1 MTNKH
6 QIYSS
11 FSQLRNVKNSTSSSK
26 NKIAGAFLKHPT
38 QLFLQYS
45 LEQNCMLHKQT
56 LMASRME
63 IFGSLTHDEY
73 GVGPQVYD
81 F

>member
-1 MTNKH
+1 
-6 QIYSS
+6 
-11 FSQLRNVKNSTSSSK
+11 
-26 NKIAGAFLKHPT
+26 
-38 QLFLQYS
+38 
-45 LEQNCMLHKQT
+45 MLHKQT